1 MTDYLSNIES
11 ADIWNSAMELCED
24 KDKDKDKEHS
34 SLYFKLEKCK
44 ICKVEVK
51 LSCKYDGR
59 YPLCYK
65 HRNPNDRINK

>member
-11 ADIWNSAMELCED
+11 ADIWDSAMELCED
-24 KDKDKDKEHS
+24 KGKDKEHS
-34 SLYFKLEKCK
+34 DLYFKLEKCK
-44 ICKVEVK
+44 VCKVQVK
-51 LSCKYDGR
+51 LSCKYDGG